1 VKLIKVSSSGSFV
14 FAKVDDDD
22 FERVSVYRWKMRGHG
37 GRKVPTRRVR
47 KGTGRLHIKMH
58 REIMSAPPNRDVDH
72 INGDVLDN
80 QKSNLRL
87 ATRAQNCRNRHTV
100 KAASGYKGVYKLRSG
115 RWIVKIR
122 RDYKAYGCGTFDS
135 PEEAARAYDAKA
147 VELFGEFACTNF
159 SGRQRCGMSLS
170 KRELE
175 NGMEYGEEIE
185 HGGASV
191 PQGIPPV
198 ERKPRITNIYDLPE
212 PLVQAVMND
221 KYSPGHS
228 DYTTSQLAGTPAR
241 QWALKRKHWFEIT
254 EDVSDRIYSLSGQS
268 KHVVLERA
276 AEFCEQYEYLA
287 EKRFY
292 IQRSGKTVG
301 GQIDLYD
308 KRQGILYD
316 WKETSVY
323 VSYLSLKEEWIAQG
337 NINRLLLIENG
348 YEVNQITNIALYR
361 DWKKSL
367 VGSTEKYPP
376 HQVAKFE
383 IPIWP
388 EGMTESFI
396 SSRIAEFEAA
406 KKELPECS
414 DSERWKAPDVW
425 ALTKV
430 GGKKALKL
438 FETEAEAL
446 SHMEI
451 FNIPGEITLRP
462 GVNKRCQSYCVCL
475 PFCEQAKRL
484 GVKEQDDGTDRN
496 PIAA

>member
-1 VKLIKVSSSGSFV
+1 MAIPQKFNMS
-14 FAKVDDDD
+14 FAK
-22 FERVSVYRWKMRGHG
+22 EQY
-37 GRKVPTRRVR
+37 
-47 KGTGRLHIKMH
+47 
-58 REIMSAPPNRDVDH
+58 
-72 INGDVLDN
+72 
-80 QKSNLRL
+80 
-87 ATRAQNCRNRHTV
+87 
-100 KAASGYKGVYKLRSG
+100 
-115 RWIVKIR
+115 
-122 RDYKAYGCGTFDS
+122 
-135 PEEAARAYDAKA
+135 EA
-147 VELFGEFACTNF
+147 GFA
-159 SGRQRCGMSLS
+159 
-170 KRELE
+170 
-175 NGMEYGEEIE
+175 YGEEIE
-185 HGGASV
+185 AGGAST
-191 PQGIPPV
+191 PQGIPPSQ
-198 ERKPRITNIYDLPE
+198 RQPRLTNLYDLPE

-292 IQRSGKTVG
+292 IQRSGKTIG

-308 KRQGILYD
+308 KKHGILYD

-323 VSYLSLKEEWIAQG
+323 VSYLSLKEEWIRQG

-348 YEVNQITNIALYR
+348 YEVNQIINIALYR

-383 IPIWP
+383 LPIWNHS
-388 EGMTESFI
+388 MTESFI
-396 SSRIAEFEAA
+396 AARIAEFEEA
-406 KKELPECS
+406 KHELPECS
-414 DSERWKAPDVW
+414 EEDRWKAPDVW

-438 FETEAEAL
+438 FDSEQSAL
-446 SHMEI
+446 EHMEI

-484 GVKEQDDGTDRN
+484 GVKEQDDGTTRDS
-496 PIAA
+496 AAA

>member
-1 VKLIKVSSSGSFV
+1 MGQ
-14 FAKVDDDD
+14 AK
-22 FERVSVYRWKMRGHG
+22 
-37 GRKVPTRRVR
+37 
-47 KGTGRLHIKMH
+47 
-58 REIMSAPPNRDVDH
+58 
-72 INGDVLDN
+72 
-80 QKSNLRL
+80 
-87 ATRAQNCRNRHTV
+87 
-100 KAASGYKGVYKLRSG
+100 
-115 RWIVKIR
+115 
-122 RDYKAYGCGTFDS
+122 
-135 PEEAARAYDAKA
+135 
-147 VELFGEFACTNF
+147 ELYESQF
-159 SGRQRCGMSLS
+159 
-170 KRELE
+170 
-175 NGMEYGEEIE
+175 EYGEEID
-185 HGGASV
+185 HDPTSV
-191 PQGIPPV
+191 PQGIPPTQ
-198 ERKPRITNIYDLPE
+198 RKPRITNIYGLPE

-241 QWALKRKHWFEIT
+241 QWALKRKHWAEIT

-292 IQRSGKTVG
+292 IVRNGKTVG

-383 IPIWP
+383 LPMWP

-396 SSRIAEFEAA
+396 ASRIAEFEGA
-406 KKELPECS
+406 KHELPECT
-414 DSERWKAPDVW
+414 DEERWKAPDVW

-438 FETEAEAL
+438 FDTEKEAL
-446 SHMEI
+446 DHMEI

-462 GVNKRCQSYCVCL
+462 GVNKRCESYCLCA
-475 PFCEQAKRL
+475 PFCSQFREI
-484 GVKEQDDGTDRN
+484 KEREGSLIHVGMREHH
-496 PIAA
+496 AA

>member
-1 VKLIKVSSSGSFV
+1 MSQ
-14 FAKVDDDD
+14 AK
-22 FERVSVYRWKMRGHG
+22 
-37 GRKVPTRRVR
+37 
-47 KGTGRLHIKMH
+47 
-58 REIMSAPPNRDVDH
+58 EI
-72 INGDVLDN
+72 
-80 QKSNLRL
+80 
-87 ATRAQNCRNRHTV
+87 
-100 KAASGYKGVYKLRSG
+100 
-115 RWIVKIR
+115 
-122 RDYKAYGCGTFDS
+122 
-135 PEEAARAYDAKA
+135 YDAQ
-147 VELFGEFACTNF
+147 F
-159 SGRQRCGMSLS
+159 
-170 KRELE
+170 
-175 NGMEYGEEIE
+175 EYGEEID

-191 PQGIPPV
+191 PQGIPPIV
-198 ERKPRITNIYDLPE
+198 RKPRITNVYGLPE

-228 DYTTSQLAGTPAR
+228 DYTTSQLASTPAR
-241 QWALKRKHWFEIT
+241 QWALKRKHWSEIT

-292 IQRSGKTVG
+292 IKRSRKTIG

-308 KRQGILYD
+308 TKQGILYD

-348 YEVNQITNIALYR
+348 YEVNQIINIAIYR

-367 VGSTEKYPP
+367 IGSTEKYPP

-383 IPIWP
+383 LPVWSND
-388 EGMTESFI
+388 ETESFI
-396 SSRIAEFEAA
+396 ARRVAEFEGA
-406 KKELPECS
+406 KSELPECN
-414 DSERWKAPDVW
+414 DEERWKAADVW

-438 FETEAEAL
+438 FDTEKEAL
-446 SHMEI
+446 DHMEI
-451 FNIPGEITLRP
+451 FNIPGVITLRP
-462 GVNKRCQSYCVCL
+462 GVNKRCQSYCLAL
-475 PFCEQAKRL
+475 PFCEQAKQL
-484 GVKEQDDGTDRN
+484 GVKEQENGTTGN